1 MGAGV
6 ATQTLVMQAQ
16 AGRVR
21 QESGG
26 PNVRNP
32 LCPLRLSTQE
42 IRQGGPI
49 FGLQS
54 RL

>member
-6 ATQTLVMQAQ
+6 ATQTPGMQAQ
-16 AGRVR
+16 ARRVR

-32 LCPLRLSTQE
+32 LCPLRQSTLE
-42 IRQGGPI
+42 TRQGGPI
-49 FGLQS
+49 FGL
-54 RL
+54 L